1 MTENGAE
8 TPEELKLAS
17 DDLVNEALASA
28 EQGDVQ
34 SATIETVAVESEQ
47 NKENTNTVPET
58 QVEETVEES
67 EEEEIVVDGKS
78 YN

>member
-47 NKENTNTVPET
+47 NKEDTNTVPET
-58 QVEETVEES
+58 EVAETVEES
-67 EEEEIVVDGKS
+67 EEEIVVDGKF